1 MDVKNELPIIE
12 MSDQIAEWVKLA
24 PGEFTCFDVDR
35 ELELSGVDIKRVR
48 TIALERLVE
57 DGVLDHVGSRRGVY
71 RPAKKELES
80 IDMAIADDRPL
91 DIWLPFA
98 MHELVNILPGN
109 IITIGG
115 EKNSGKTAVLLNL
128 AFDNRNRFD
137 VHYFNSEMG
146 AGEIKLR
153 CQKYCDSHRTGMSE
167 WKKVHFYERSDA
179 FSDVI
184 FTGKNSLNIIDFYEC
199 HDEFYKMGEG
209 IRKIHD
215 KLDGALAFIAI
226 QKNPGNEDPVGGR
239 RVTEK
244 SRVHVNISY
253 NYGNKYP
260 HQLKIAVGKN
270 WADQTVNPTGYCVDY
285 KLANG
290 CYLKIATS
298 PNNSTKHWYYDK

>member
-1 MDVKNELPIIE
+1 MNLKDELPIIE
-12 MSDQIAEWVKLA
+12 MSDSIKSWVTLA
-24 PGEFTCFDVDR
+24 PGEFSCFDVDR
-35 ELELSGVDIKRVR
+35 DLDLQGVDIKRVR
-48 TIALERLVE
+48 TLALEKLVE
-57 DGVLDHVGSRRGVY
+57 EGVLDHVGSRRGFY
-71 RPAKKELES
+71 RPAKRELES
-80 IDMAIADDRPL
+80 IDMAEADDTPL

-98 MHELVNILPGN
+98 MHKLVNVLPGN

-115 EKNSGKTAVLLNL
+115 EKNAGKTSYLLNL
-128 AFDNRNRFD
+128 AFDNRNRFQ

-146 AGEIKLR
+146 PGEIKLR
-153 CQKYCDSHRTGMSE
+153 CQKYCESNRIGFSE
-167 WKKVHFYERSDA
+167 WNKVNFYERSDA

-215 KLDGALAFIAI
+215 RLDGGLAFIAI
-226 QKNPGNEDPVGGR
+226 QKNPGNDDPVGGR

-253 NYGNKYP
+253 NYGIEYP
-260 HQLKIAVGKN
+260 HKLKIVVGKN
-270 WADQTVNPTGYCVDY
+270 WADPTVNPTGYCVDY

-290 CYLKIATS
+290 CYFKTAVN
-298 PNNSTKHWYYDK
+298 PHEPTKWWYYSK